1 MVDEL
6 DKYFNQIVNM
16 AVQNEGSEIFEQVEL
31 YFDLERVLF

>member
-1 MVDEL
+1 MVDDL

-16 AVQNEGSEIFEQVEL
+16 AVQNEGSKIFEQIEL